1 MRGAPGWVVA
11 FAAIFLMAL
20 TPAWADDSL
29 NRVLAAKALRVGVA
43 LNAPWVIKRADG
55 SYAGYDIDLATALA
69 QDLGVTP
76 TFVEMPF
83 RELVRRLAAGEVD
96 IVASGLATTPERAK
110 RVVFSD
116 VTGAADVQT
125 VAAIEAVQNGDAAA
139 LDRPS
144 VRIAVLAGS
153 TDEAAA
159 KLTYPHATIV
169 PLPNAADALGEL
181 AAGEAQAMVATAPV
195 PQLAA
200 NLYDAKVRLV
210 GGALTR
216 TPEAFA
222 LRPDDVR
229 LLQFVDNWI
238 DARMADG
245 FIANVRDHWFAQFG
259 WINQLSADSNGA
271 APPPPKAQ

>member
-1 MRGAPGWVVA
+1 MRRTTRLTLALVA
-11 FAAIFLMAL
+11 LFVAAIS
-20 TPAWADDSL
+20 PAFADDSL
-29 NRVLAAKALRVGVA
+29 KRVLAAKELRVGVA

-55 SYAGYDIDLATALA
+55 AYAGYDIDLTTALA

-76 TFVEMPF
+76 KFVEMPF
-83 RELVRRLAAGEVD
+83 RELVRRLAVGDVD

-116 VTGAADVQT
+116 VTGAADIRT
-125 VAAIEAVQNGDAAA
+125 VAAIDAIHDDNVAD
-139 LDRPS
+139 LDKAN

-169 PLPNAADALGEL
+169 SLPTAADALAAL
-181 AAGEAQAMVATAPV
+181 ASGDAQAMVATAPV
-195 PQLAA
+195 PELAA
-200 NLYDAKVRLV
+200 RLYDAKLRLV

-222 LRPDDVR
+222 LRPDDIR
-229 LLQFVDNWI
+229 LQQFVDNWI

-245 FIANVRDHWFAQFG
+245 FIANVRDHWFSQFD
-259 WINQLSADSNGA
+259 WINQLGGDTGD
-271 APPPPKAQ
+271 APPPAPTAK